1 MNSINVVAASL
12 DDGLQVF
19 ITRRMKKTL
28 VEDLGYL
35 GAEVDDME
43 PSVAAVVIERSLAR
57 PSNGMPASWR
67 RSTQPSS
74 KSSGNRKNQITSKVK
89 VASRKLMRG
98 TVSIL
103 RVASTKTLS
112 LAMFLVLVPFC
123 VNVITSDGG
132 LTKEN
137 IDRAAQNT
145 QQALRDG
152 TREVRRG
159 AQKGSQF
166 VKTKMTEPV
175 RTSTRRAGLLGGR
188 FGSSGSSGSGSSS
201 SSRGQ
206 EGEGREVSDAPVPLA
221 SSSRSYSNGRKTGGL
236 DLASYESVMDHTG
249 PMESVSVRLGIWR
262 NSLFRRRSQDN

>member
-67 RSTQPSS
+67 RSTKPSS
-74 KSSGNRKNQITSKVK
+74 KSSGNKKNQITSKVK
-89 VASRKLMRG
+89 VATRKLMRG

-152 TREVRRG
+152 TREVKRG

-166 VKTKMTEPV
+166 VKTKMAEPV
-175 RTSTRRAGLLGGR
+175 RTSTTRRAGLLGGR
-188 FGSSGSSGSGSSS
+188 FGSSGSSGGG

-206 EGEGREVSDAPVPLA
+206 DGEGREVSDAPVPLA
-221 SSSRSYSNGRKTGGL
+221 SSSRSYSNGKKAGGL

-262 NSLFRRRSQDN
+262 NSLFRRPSQDN